1 MKKINLPY
9 AFASILSTSLL
20 FASTGIA
27 EEAVTPVAEKKPMTE
42 EVIAKEKGKSLLS
55 SDLYVDFYSAYICRG
70 MLLAEDP
77 VWQPNA
83 SLLLNLDDYG
93 SLFTTFFANFNMMTR
108 THHNQCGGI
117 DEIDYTIGYQVDVSF
132 LTLGIA
138 HSWFTYP
145 SITDSQYEKSTRE
158 INLSAEIAN
167 EYVVPFVE
175 VNVDYARADGI
186 YVLAGLRK
194 ETKVVDQLMMGAEVS
209 LGGGTNPYTE
219 YYFGNNS
226 KSGLVDGNIAIYSQ
240 FDLTDNVYIGA
251 RIAYMA
257 VLDSGIQGVYPSYDN
272 DTKNN
277 IIWGGFTF
285 GVTF

>member
-1 MKKINLPY
+1 MKKRNLFRI
-9 AFASILSTSLL
+9 FASLL
-20 FASTGIA
+20 TATLFFASTGFS
-27 EEAVTPVAEKKPMTE
+27 EEAVALATGEKTKAPET
-42 EVIAKEKGKSLLS
+42 VAKEEGKSLFS
-55 SDLYVDFYSAYICRG
+55 SDLYVNLYSAYICRG
-70 MLLAEDP
+70 MVLAVDP

-93 SLFTTFFANFNMMTR
+93 SFFATFFANFNAMTR
-108 THHNQCGGI
+108 AHHNQCGGI
-117 DEIDYTIGYQVDVSF
+117 DEIDYAIGYKVDVHF

-158 INLSAEIAN
+158 INLSAEIDN

-175 VNVDYARADGI
+175 VNVDYAGADGI

-194 ETKVVDQLMMGAEVS
+194 EVKVVDQLMMGTEVT

-240 FDLTDNVYIGA
+240 FDITDSTYIGA
-251 RIAYMA
+251 RVAYMA
-257 VLDSGIQGVYPSYDN
+257 VLDSGIQGVYPTYDN
-272 DTKNN
+272 CTQNN
-277 IIWGGFTF
+277 IIWGGLTF
-285 GVTF
+285 GIIF